1 MCHFEDVQIANY
13 TCSTEK
19 TAPRVT
25 SEEWVLGLYP
35 QQWISRITK
44 FVKNCPADSEIILI
58 LRDPLEWTR
67 SAASQLLNEGWV
79 RTVEETCSSEGGI
92 QVEAVDY
99 EAVIEVIRAAGVPLH
114 LVHLSAL
121 TERTIWERILNV
133 QISEE
138 LWKRSAQSG
147 KRYRGLSEI
156 GVRLY
161 RARDRFLER
170 FGLIVL
176 GSQQAFHHF
185 GAESH
190 QARNVIT
197 PLSDL
202 RRDDRIRLFPGRALR
217 EALYRLGSSGWS
229 HKLSGSLKFHTPE
242 NVPISPTEVSL
253 QQDKYMFIAKT
264 Q

>member
-1 MCHFEDVQIANY
+1 M
-13 TCSTEK
+13 
-19 TAPRVT
+19 
-25 SEEWVLGLYP
+25 LGLYP

-44 FVKNCPADSEIILI
+44 FLKNCPADSEIILV

-79 RTVEETCSSEGGI
+79 KTVEETCSSEGGI

-99 EAVIEVIRAAGVPLH
+99 EAIIEVICAAGVPLH

-133 QISEE
+133 RISEE
-138 LWKRSAQSG
+138 VWKRSAQSG

-161 RARDRFLER
+161 RARDCFLER
-170 FGLIVL
+170 FGLVVL

-190 QARNVIT
+190 QARNAIT

-202 RRDDRIRLFPGRALR
+202 RRDDRIRLFPGRAMRHVLFNLASESPGHWISGPLKLPTSVSSRVSPVEEVLR
-217 EALYRLGSSGWS
+217 RE
-229 HKLSGSLKFHTPE
+229 
-242 NVPISPTEVSL
+242 
-253 QQDKYMFIAKT
+253 KYMLYSDRT
-264 Q
+264 